1 MNLRLKLT
9 ALLAVVVF
17 AVAACG
23 PKSFVTTEKLL
34 TTTGTEFVRLGAIFN
49 ETCALGAVPSMDP
62 KLCADW
68 KAFVPDYQEADREA
82 RKLWTALA
90 VCELEKAEAGD
101 DRNCGSKDETINTIL
116 RVKTLLFD
124 FALKLAARQQLQHQG
139 GN

>member
-1 MNLRLKLT
+1 MKKIV
-9 ALLAVVVF
+9 ALLAVVAF

-34 TTTGTEFVRLGAIFN
+34 TTTGTEFVRLGGIFN
-49 ETCALGAVPSMDP
+49 ETCAPGAVPSMDP

-101 DRNCGSKDETINTIL
+101 DRDCGSKDETISTIL

-124 FALKLAARQQLQHQG
+124 FALKLAVQQQMLQHKG